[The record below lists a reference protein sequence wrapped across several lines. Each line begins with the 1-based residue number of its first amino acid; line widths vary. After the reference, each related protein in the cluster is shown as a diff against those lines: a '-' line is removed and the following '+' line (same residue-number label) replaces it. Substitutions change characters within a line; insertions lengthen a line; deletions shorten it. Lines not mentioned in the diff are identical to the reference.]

1 MREYSKNKGCTHTT
15 SAMPAMLDMPY
26 VPESPVPFLVKVME
40 IMRSRVL
47 LGFRRSLSLH
57 VSPIPWL
64 LMLQL
69 PTRLT
74 FRPSTPFVEGSRV
87 SVMDDDASSGLFG
100 ILRDRLNE
108 AATQP
113 PLTVQFP

>member
-1 MREYSKNKGCTHTT
+1 
-15 SAMPAMLDMPY
+15 MPAMLVMPY

-47 LGFRRSLSLH
+47 LEFRMSLSLH
-57 VSPIPWL
+57 VSPMPWL
-64 LMLQL
+64 FMLQL

-74 FRPSTPFVEGSRV
+74 FTPSTPFVEGSSV
-87 SVMDDDASSGLFG
+87 SVMDDDGSSGLSG